1 MAALLM
7 GAALAASVVMAVVL
21 ASPAWAATYTVTNNA
36 DSGAG
41 SLRQAMI
48 DANATT
54 GVEDTINFD
63 LGSAATITLTSG
75 QLPTINDGAGLTIDG
90 GSADITVSGNHK
102 YQVFNVDFGKLA
114 LNNVTVADGGG
125 LRGNGIYNF
134 SGTVTVSNS
143 TLSGNRSSGIVNLNG
158 GTVTVSNSTLSG
170 NSDAEGGGIY
180 TAHGTVT
187 VSNSTLS
194 GNSATSGGGGGIH
207 NIGGTLTVSNSTLS
221 GNSANDGAD
230 GAFSKG
236 GGIYNNRGTATVSN
250 STLSGNSAA
259 SVGGGIYSEGDGQGT
274 GKLEVSNSTF
284 SGNSNNGPF
293 SFGGGSIHNELGTA
307 TLKST
312 IVAKSPSASGE
323 NCGGITI
330 TNGGYNLDSG
340 TSCGFPTNRSSKD
353 PLFGPLADNGGPTK
367 THALLEGSPAIDKG
381 NSFSATTD
389 QRGLPRPSNFA
400 DIVDAAD
407 GSDIGAFELQA
418 PPTPPGA
425 TPPTVIS
432 TFPANGGEVGPAA
445 NIRATFSEDMRP
457 ASVKDAF
464 KLFRKGSTNQIAAT
478 VSYPNPNSLPYT
490 AKLDPS
496 NSLKRGATYKAVVTT
511 VAKDMAGNRLDQD
524 SSTAGLQQKVWFFEI
539 D

>member
-7 GAALAASVVMAVVL
+7 GAALAASVVIVAVVL
-21 ASPAWAATYTVTNNA
+21 ASPAWAATYTVTNDA

-75 QLPTINDGAGLTIDG
+75 QLPTINDGAELTIAG
-90 GSADITVSGNHK
+90 GSADITVSGDHK

-114 LNNVTVADGGG
+114 LNNLTVADGGG

-134 SGTVTVSNS
+134 SGTVTLSNS
-143 TLSGNRSSGIVNLNG
+143 TLSGNSSSGIVNLNG

-170 NSDAEGGGIY
+170 NSDA
-180 TAHGTVT
+180 
-187 VSNSTLS
+187 
-194 GNSATSGGGGGIH
+194 
-207 NIGGTLTVSNSTLS
+207 
-221 GNSANDGAD
+221 
-230 GAFSKG
+230 
-236 GGIYNNRGTATVSN
+236 
-250 STLSGNSAA
+250 
-259 SVGGGIYSEGDGQGT
+259 VGGGIYSEGDGQGT

-293 SFGGGSIHNELGTA
+293 SFGGGSIHNERGTA
-307 TLKST
+307 TLEST

-353 PLFGPLADNGGPTK
+353 PLLGPLDDNGGPTK

-381 NSFSATTD
+381 NFFGATTD

-400 DIVDAAD
+400 DIVNAAD

-432 TFPANGGEVGPAA
+432 TFPADGGEVGPAA
-445 NIRATFSEDMRP
+445 NIRVTFSEDMRP

>member
-1 MAALLM
+1 MSRMSYLRRPLAALLLA
-7 GAALAASVVMAVVL
+7 AALAASVVIAAVVL

-54 GVEDTINFD
+54 GVADTINFN
-63 LGSAATITLTSG
+63 LGSSATITLTSA

-90 GSADITVSGNHK
+90 GGADITISGDNK
-102 YQVFNVDFGKLA
+102 YQVFNVDFGGKLA
-114 LNNVTVADGGG
+114 LNNLTVADGGG
-125 LRGNGIYNF
+125 ISGNGIYNF
-134 SGTVTVSNS
+134 SGTVTLSNS
-143 TLSGNRSSGIVNLNG
+143 TISGNSAAEGGIFNYNG
-158 GTVTVSNSTLSG
+158 TLTVSNSTISG
-170 NSDAEGGGIY
+170 NSASSGGGIY
-180 TAHGTVT
+180 SGFGTLT
-187 VSNSTLS
+187 VSNSTIS
-194 GNSATSGGGGGIH
+194 GNSTTGAGGGIH

-236 GGIYNNRGTATVSN
+236 GGIYNFRGTATVSN

-307 TLKST
+307 TLKNT

-323 NCGGITI
+323 NCGGTI

-340 TSCGFPTNRSSKD
+340 TSCGFPTQNSSKN
-353 PLFGPLADNGGPTK
+353 PLLGTLADNGGPTK
-367 THALLEGSPAIDKG
+367 THALLDGSPAIDKG

-389 QRGLPRPSNFA
+389 QRGLPRPSNFV
-400 DIVDAAD
+400 DIVNAAD

-418 PPTPPGA
+418 PPTLPDT
-425 TPPTVIS
+425 TPPKVTSTV
-432 TFPANGGEVGPAA
+432 PGNGGGIGPAA
-445 NIRATFSEDMRP
+445 NIRATFSEDMR
-457 ASVKDAF
+457 
-464 KLFRKGSTNQIAAT
+464 
-478 VSYPNPNSLPYT
+478 
-490 AKLDPS
+490 
-496 NSLKRGATYKAVVTT
+496 
-511 VAKDMAGNRLDQD
+511 
-524 SSTAGLQQKVWFFEI
+524 E
-539 D
+539 

>member
-7 GAALAASVVMAVVL
+7 GAALAASVVIAAVVL
-21 ASPAWAATYTVTNNA
+21 ASPAWAATYTVTNDA

-75 QLPTINDGAGLTIDG
+75 QLPTINDGAELTIAG
-90 GSADITVSGNHK
+90 GSADITVSGDHK

-114 LNNVTVADGGG
+114 LNNLTVADGGG

-134 SGTVTVSNS
+134 SGTVTLSNS
-143 TLSGNRSSGIVNLNG
+143 TLSGNSSSGIVNLNG

-170 NSDAEGGGIY
+170 NS
-180 TAHGTVT
+180 
-187 VSNSTLS
+187 
-194 GNSATSGGGGGIH
+194 ATSGGGGGIY

-259 SVGGGIYSEGDGQGT
+259 GVGGGIYSEGDGQGT

-293 SFGGGSIHNELGTA
+293 SFGGGSIHNERGTA
-307 TLKST
+307 TLEST

-330 TNGGYNLDSG
+330 TNVGGYNLDSG

-353 PLFGPLADNGGPTK
+353 PLLGPLDDNGGPTK

-381 NSFSATTD
+381 NFFGATTD

-400 DIVDAAD
+400 DIVNAAD

-432 TFPANGGEVGPAA
+432 TFPADGGEVGPAA

-524 SSTAGLQQKVWFFEI
+524 SSTAGLQKKVWFFEI